1 MMFRALRAWQER
13 RVLRRSKIVPAAWAA
28 TIASLPLLAGLSAG
42 EQRRLR
48 ELAVL
53 FLDRKRVEGVQG
65 VVVTEP
71 MAMVIALQACL
82 PILELGLDVYE
93 GWLSVLVYPAGF
105 AVEHEVMDDYGV
117 VHRVRS
123 ALSGEAWGRGPV
135 ILAWDETR
143 RAGIIDGHNL
153 VIHELAHKLDMQ
165 NGDANGY
172 PPLHGEMSHAAWV
185 KAFTRAYADLQQRCD
200 AGQPVAV
207 DPYAATSPA
216 EFFAV
221 MSEVFFERPDVLMA
235 HYPAVHAQLRQYYRQ
250 DPLQRLS
257 AAFHRISN

>member
-1 MMFRALRAWQER
+1 MFRALRDWHNH
-13 RVLRRSKIVPAAWAA
+13 RVISRSKIAPAAWAG
-28 TIASLPLLAGLSAG
+28 TIASLPLLTGFNTG
-42 EQRRLR
+42 EQQRLR

-53 FLDRKRVEGVQG
+53 FLHRKKIEGVQG
-65 VVVTEP
+65 AVVTQP
-71 MAMVIALQACL
+71 MAMLIALQACL
-82 PILELGLDVYE
+82 PILELGLGVYD
-93 GWLSVLVYPAGF
+93 GWVSVLVYPAGF

-172 PPLHGEMSHAAWV
+172 PPLHADMPHKAWV
-185 KAFTRAYADLQQRCD
+185 EAFTAAFEDLQQRYD
-200 AGQPVAV
+200 AGRPIAV

-221 MSEVFFERPDVLMA
+221 MSEVFFERPDVLIA
-235 HYPAVHAQLRQYYRQ
+235 HFPAVYEQLRRYYRQ
-250 DPLQRLS
+250 DPSQRLS
-257 AAFHRISN
+257 RFFNRIHV